1 MFRHCWVI
9 FRENF
14 SLPLHLGCALQL
26 SENVLL
32 TVYCVAFG
40 GVNSPRS
47 GPGPDLGD
55 TDMEH
60 IKLTLIFSTYFKTK
74 FIGINIHKNLVCEFI

>member
-1 MFRHCWVI
+1 MFRPCWVI

-14 SLPLHLGCALQL
+14 SLQLHWGCTLQL

-32 TVYCVAFG
+32 TVYCVVFG

-47 GPGPDLGD
+47 GVTQCNGN
-55 TDMEH
+55 E
-60 IKLTLIFSTYFKTK
+60 KFSLEMTQQ
-74 FIGINIHKNLVCEFI
+74 GRNM

>member
-1 MFRHCWVI
+1 MFRPCWVI

-14 SLPLHLGCALQL
+14 FVIVTLGCALYL

-32 TVYCVAFG
+32 TVYCVVFG

-47 GPGPDLGD
+47 RPALAVPAR
-55 TDMEH
+55 
-60 IKLTLIFSTYFKTK
+60 IVYVIQ
-74 FIGINIHKNLVCEFI
+74 NI